1 MSIQK
6 FPFGRLP
13 DGAPASLYVLSLPD
27 GFSVSISDFGG
38 TLVSLLAPD
47 RTGRL
52 TDVLCGFESAEAYAR
67 ADGYLGA
74 TVGRY
79 CNRLAGGRF
88 ELNGKT
94 YELYC
99 NNGQNHLHGG
109 KRGFSHRLWEVAN
122 IQDGDQPSLT
132 LCLFSPDGDEGYPGN
147 LSLSATYALSADHA
161 LSIHYN
167 ATVDQASPVSL
178 TNHAYFNL
186 GGFASGDVLSHVLWL
201 DAESYLR
208 TDAGLIPTGELVPVE
223 GTPFDFRTPKPIGQ
237 DLSLTHPDLALA
249 GGYDHCVNFTG
260 WQENSHAVRLRGS
273 LYHSTSG
280 RKLELLT
287 SSPCMQ
293 LYTANFLKNPAF
305 PLKGGYPQ
313 QPQHA
318 VCLETQ
324 LMPDSPN
331 HPAFTDSILHPGE
344 VYDYTTVY
352 RFSVLR
358 DE

>member
-6 FPFGRLP
+6 LPFGRLP
-13 DGAPASLYVLSLPD
+13 DGRQASLYVMSLPD
-27 GFSVSISDFGG
+27 GFSVSVSDFGG

-52 TDVLCGFESAEAYAR
+52 TDVLCGYESADVYAR

-79 CNRLAGGRF
+79 CNRLARGHFDLDRQS
-88 ELNGKT
+88 

-99 NNGQNHLHGG
+99 NDGQNHLHGG
-109 KRGFSHRLWEVAN
+109 KVGFSHRLWEVAER
-122 IQDGDQPSLT
+122 QDGDEPSLT
-132 LCLFSPDGDEGYPGN
+132 LTLFSPDGDEGYPGN
-147 LSLSATYALSADHA
+147 VTVSVTFTVTTDHA
-161 LSIHYN
+161 LSLHYT
-167 ATVDQASPVSL
+167 ATTDRATPVSL

-186 GGFASGDVLSHVLWL
+186 GGFASGDVLAHTLML

-223 GTPFDFRTPKPIGQ
+223 GSPFDFRAPKPIGQ
-237 DLSLTHPDLALA
+237 DFSLSHPDLALA

-260 WQENSHAVRLRGS
+260 WRAGSRELRLRGS
-273 LYHSTSG
+273 LYHPASG

-287 SSPCMQ
+287 NSPCVQ
-293 LYTANFLKNPAF
+293 LYTANFLKNPDF
-305 PLKGGYPQ
+305 PLRGGYPQ

-331 HPAFTDSILHPGE
+331 HPDFTDCVLRPGE

-352 RFSVLR
+352 RFLV
-358 DE
+358 E

>member
-6 FPFGRLP
+6 TPFGKLP
-13 DGAPASLYVLSLPD
+13 DGRSASLYTLSLPD
-27 GFSVSISDFGG
+27 GFAVAISDFGG
-38 TLVSLLAPD
+38 TLVSLLVPD

-52 TDVLCGFESAEAYAR
+52 TDILCGYESADVYAC

-79 CNRLAGGRF
+79 CNRIGRGRF
-88 ELNGKT
+88 ELDGVV
-94 YELYC
+94 YDGLYH
-99 NNGQNHLHGG
+99 NDGDNHLHGG
-109 KRGFSHRLWEVAN
+109 KRGYSHRLWEVECLS
-122 IQDGDQPSLT
+122 DGDEPSLT
-132 LCLFSPDGDEGYPGN
+132 LHLSSPDGEEGYPGHVEV
-147 LSLSATYALSADHA
+147 SVTFSVTTDHA
-161 LSIHYN
+161 LSIHYT
-167 ATVDQASPVSL
+167 ATTDRATPLSL

-186 GGFASGDVLSHVLWL
+186 GGFASGDVLEQVLWL

-208 TDAGLIPTGELVPVE
+208 TDAGLIPTGEMLPVE
-223 GTPFDFRTPKPIGQ
+223 GTPFDFRTPKTIGQ
-237 DLSLTHPDLALA
+237 DFSLTHPDLALA

-260 WQENSHAVRLRGS
+260 WRDHDPAVRLRGW
-273 LYHSTSG
+273 LYHPASG

-287 SSPCMQ
+287 NSPCMQ

-305 PLKGGYPQ
+305 PLRGGYPQ
-313 QPQHA
+313 QTQHA

-331 HPAFTDSILHPGE
+331 HPEFTNSILRPGE

-352 RFSVLR
+352 RFSA
-358 DE
+358 E